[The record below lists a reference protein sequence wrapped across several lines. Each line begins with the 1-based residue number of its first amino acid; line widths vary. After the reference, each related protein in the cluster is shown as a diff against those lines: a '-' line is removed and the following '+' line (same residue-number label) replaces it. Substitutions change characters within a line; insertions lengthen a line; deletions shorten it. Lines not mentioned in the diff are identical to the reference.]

1 MSLFKKR
8 PAAALDERPFVAQLR
23 SAIDARQRQFAAYL
37 GRKTQYWDRA
47 SKIIALA
54 LFCLFF
60 GGLSLL
66 LILKAIR

>member
-1 MSLFKKR
+1 MRLFKKR
-8 PAAALDERPFVAQLR
+8 PATVRYERPFVAQLR
-23 SAIDARQRQFAAYL
+23 STIDARQRQFAAYL

-54 LFCLFF
+54 IFCLFF

-66 LILKAIR
+66 LIIKAIR